1 MPPTRVG
8 NVCHPQRFGRRSVA
22 VYENNKGFFLKIDGV
37 QKKLRGS
44 VRWITCSG
52 VQMKGNV
59 LFISHQEEHGLS
71 VSSNEIADFDE
82 DDFNL
87 AIELSLNQ
95 NIGSQERAEED
106 EMVSANRSSSGSRN
120 CVICLKEDAACML
133 CVPCNHM
140 VSCQVCAPRLKGLPC
155 PMCRRNVTRV
165 TRVFF

>member
-1 MPPTRVG
+1 MRPTRVG
-8 NVCHPQRFGRRSVA
+8 TVCHPQRFGRRSVA
-22 VYENNKGFFLKIDGV
+22 VYENNKGFFVKIDGV

-52 VQMKGNV
+52 VQMKGHV
-59 LFISHQEEHGLS
+59 LFISHQEEHRS
-71 VSSNEIADFDE
+71 SESSNEIADLDE
-82 DDFNL
+82 HDIQL

-95 NIGSQERAEED
+95 NIGSEERSEEA
-106 EMVSANRSSSGSRN
+106 SADRSSSGSRS
-120 CVICLKEDAACML
+120 CVVCLQEDAACML

-155 PMCRRNVTRV
+155 PICRRNVTRV